1 MDYWIKQLD
10 TDIKIGDNELIA
22 PDAEMENSSILFR
35 GKGNILFLA
44 PGVHLN
50 NVVIKFLGNNSVA
63 YISKSKYPCAFQV
76 NMYHDSVFYM
86 GENNSIN
93 GKKAV
98 FQLSEYKNIF
108 IGADNMLSYGL
119 TLRVADPHL
128 IYSATTKERV
138 NPSKSVYIGDHVWIG
153 QNVNI
158 LKGVRIGSGSIIAG
172 EAVLTK
178 PVPSNTTFGG
188 NPAKKLKEGVFW
200 MRPSVHAFTSAHT
213 EKWQRHDGDEFIFT
227 NKNTYSFATIE
238 KELTRLAHAQDKLT
252 FLQHLPKDK
261 NRFFMDVDVNK
272 SQRKS
277 EKSHFFNWGKK

>member
-1 MDYWIKQLD
+1 MDYWVKQLD
-10 TDIKIGDNELIA
+10 TDIQIGDNELIA

-35 GKGNILFLA
+35 GTGNILFLA

-50 NVVIKFLGNNSVA
+50 DVVIKFLGNNSVV
-63 YISKSKYPCAFQV
+63 YISKSKYQCTFQV
-76 NMYHDSVFYM
+76 NMFHDSVFYM

-108 IGADNMLSYGL
+108 IGDDNMLSYGL

-128 IYSATTKERV
+128 IYSASTKERV
-138 NPSKSVYIGDHVWIG
+138 NPSKSIYIGDHVWIG

-172 EAVLTK
+172 EALLTK
-178 PVPSNTTFGG
+178 TVPSNTTFGG
-188 NPAKKLKEGVFW
+188 NPAKKLKEGIFW
-200 MRPSVHAFTSAHT
+200 MRPSVHAFTPAHT

-227 NKNTYSFATIE
+227 NQNTYSFTTIE
-238 KELTRLAHAQDKLT
+238 KNLTQLANPQDKLA
-252 FLQHLPKDK
+252 FLQNLPKDK
-261 NRFFMDVDVNK
+261 NRFFADTDANK
-272 SQRKS
+272 IQRKP
-277 EKSHFFNWGKK
+277 KKAHFFNRGKK